1 MPNIIRYDETIIDE
15 ALKRAKESL
24 MAKKYTTGSFT
35 VNLCCSADE
44 KCYVELSYKAMYK
57 INALVKDYTTEVAW
71 HGLVDR
77 LEDNRFFVS
86 DILVYP
92 QKLTGGYVD
101 MDIENYYTW
110 GEGLDNETYSRMK
123 LQGHSHVNMGTT
135 PSSTDTDHQQQV
147 VNKLIGNDKFY
158 IFMIVNKSGSMW
170 ISVYD
175 LERNIQFKS
184 TDPKKAASEVVVD
197 VVDEEYYPHELFMKD
212 ATSHTSK
219 LLVETYTTGGYTTG
233 KPVQNYTQTTQTSS
247 KEIKVLPSPHSKTR
261 QKQKDRYTDEY
272 EQYIL
277 ATLSDPYGCSDN
289 PYRDAYK
296 YNK

>member
-24 MAKKYTTGSFT
+24 MSKTYTTGSFT
-35 VNLCCSADE
+35 VNLCCSVDE
-44 KCYVELSYKAMYK
+44 KCYVEFSYKAMYK

-77 LEDNRFFVS
+77 LENNRFFVS

-92 QKLTGGYVD
+92 QKLTGSYVD
-101 MDIENYYTW
+101 MDIENYYIW

-147 VNKLIGNDKFY
+147 VNNLIGNDKFY

-184 TDPKKAASEVVVD
+184 TDPKKATSEVVVD
-197 VVDEEYYPHELFMKD
+197 VVDEEYYPHELFMKE
-212 ATSHTSK
+212 AVSYTS
-219 LLVETYTTGGYTTG
+219 G
-233 KPVQNYTQTTQTSS
+233 KPVQNYTQTTQTQN

-289 PYRDAYK
+289 LHRDAYK